1 MKMVFMRSVCI
12 GTAAFISTL
21 CAAGGLEVAEADF
34 TVSSCDN
41 LIRDYPVALDLTY
54 AEGGV

>member
-1 MKMVFMRSVCI
+1 MKMVVMKSVCI
-12 GTAAFISTL
+12 GTAAL